1 MRVAHVI
8 YRYLP
13 VLGGAEVY
21 VHALREALAAVADGQ
36 TVYQADLGAAGEG
49 VVAVPVARRTGL
61 KLVDFNLALAPLAR
75 EILAHDVVVVH
86 NPEHLTRGLAGP
98 RTVLLS
104 HGATWTHEAN
114 LLRRW
119 LRCRAM
125 RGAFRRAGAVVANDT
140 FVPRA
145 MGLDV
150 APGSRLREEVAPGV
164 WFVPNAVDTEAFRP
178 ATPGEATDAG
188 GRLPAGGPVVLVPR
202 NLTPPRGVDLAI
214 AAFARAKALPADARL
229 AIAGDV
235 IGDVPASVAYRAR
248 LDALVR
254 ALRLERRVLFLGN
267 VPREAMPRLFR
278 AAALTLVPTRASE
291 GTSLAALESMAS
303 ATATVTTAVEGLL
316 DLPGPHAAPEAA
328 ALAAALDAAWADRAA
343 LGARQRA
350 AVERDFALPAWR
362 DAWRGI
368 VTAVAAGCG
377 RGRR

>member
-1 MRVAHVI
+1 MRVAQVI

-13 VLGGAEVY
+13 VMGGAETY
-21 VHALREALAAVADGQ
+21 VHALRGALAAVADEQ

-49 VVAVPVARRTGL
+49 VVTVPVPRRTGL
-61 KLVDFNLALAPLAR
+61 KLVDFNLALEPRRR
-75 EILAHDVVVVH
+75 EILAHDVVIVH

-114 LLRRW
+114 VLRRW

-125 RGAFRRAGAVVANDT
+125 RAGFRRAGAVVANDT

-145 MGLDV
+145 MGFDV

-164 WFVPNAVDTEAFRP
+164 WFVPNAVDTEVFRP
-178 ATPGEATDAG
+178 AAAGEAVDVSDL
-188 GRLPAGGPVVLVPR
+188 LPAGGPFALVPR

-214 AAFARAKALPADARL
+214 AAFAWARALPADARL
-229 AIAGDV
+229 VLAGDV
-235 IGDVPASVAYRAR
+235 IPGLRASEDYRVGLDELVFACR
-248 LDALVR
+248 LQG
-254 ALRLERRVLFLGN
+254 RVHFLGN

-278 AAALTLVPTRASE
+278 AAALTMVPTRCSE

-316 DLPGPHAAPEAA
+316 DLPGPHVAPEAGV
-328 ALAAALDAAWADRAA
+328 LAEAMDAAWARRGE
-343 LGARQRA
+343 LGREQRA

-362 DAWRGI
+362 DAWCGI
-368 VTAVAAGCG
+368 VTAVAA